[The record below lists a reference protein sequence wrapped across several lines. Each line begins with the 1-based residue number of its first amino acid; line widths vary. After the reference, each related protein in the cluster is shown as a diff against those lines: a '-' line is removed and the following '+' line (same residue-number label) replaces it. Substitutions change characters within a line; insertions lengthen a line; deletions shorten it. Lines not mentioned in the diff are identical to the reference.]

1 MPCYVTPSGVLF
13 GAALRQLFGIELEP
27 LDGVQ
32 KLVEI
37 LRRQLDF
44 DIVAGYRSPRNAP
57 WPRGLLAW
65 SWGVLIRLLFGLRV
79 RDIDCAFKLFRRE
92 VLLSIPIASLGAFV
106 NTEIL
111 VRARAAG
118 WRIHQIPVTH
128 RRRRSGRQTG
138 AHPRVLL
145 RAAVELAK
153 DWRSDRVLR
162 RLEATLV
169 VADKDTSLLVSGA
182 GDVIE
187 PDDGILAIGSGGS
200 YALAAARA
208 LMART
213 ELGAEEIASESM
225 KIAADICVFTNG
237 SLTVEKLP

>member
-1 MPCYVTPSGVLF
+1 MFHGTTIIAVRRGDEVALAVPGQVTLGDTVLKHSARKVRRIYDGKVLGGFAGATADAFTLFEKFEAKLEQYSGNLM
-13 GAALRQLFGIELEP
+13 
-27 LDGVQ
+27 
-32 KLVEI
+32 
-37 LRRQLDF
+37 
-44 DIVAGYRSPRNAP
+44 
-57 WPRGLLAW
+57 
-65 SWGVLIRLLFGLRV
+65 
-79 RDIDCAFKLFRRE
+79 
-92 VLLSIPIASLGAFV
+92 
-106 NTEIL
+106 
-111 VRARAAG
+111 
-118 WRIHQIPVTH
+118 
-128 RRRRSGRQTG
+128 
-138 AHPRVLL
+138 

>member
-1 MPCYVTPSGVLF
+1 MFHGTTIIAVRRGDEVALAGDGQVTLGDTVLKHSARKVRRIYDGKVLGGFAGATADAFTLFEKFEGKLEQYSGNLM
-13 GAALRQLFGIELEP
+13 
-27 LDGVQ
+27 
-32 KLVEI
+32 
-37 LRRQLDF
+37 
-44 DIVAGYRSPRNAP
+44 
-57 WPRGLLAW
+57 
-65 SWGVLIRLLFGLRV
+65 
-79 RDIDCAFKLFRRE
+79 
-92 VLLSIPIASLGAFV
+92 
-106 NTEIL
+106 
-111 VRARAAG
+111 
-118 WRIHQIPVTH
+118 
-128 RRRRSGRQTG
+128 
-138 AHPRVLL
+138 

>member
-1 MPCYVTPSGVLF
+1 MFHGTTIIAVRRGDEVALAGDGQVTNDATVLKHSARKVRRIYDGKVLGGFAGATADAFTLFEKFEGKLEQYSGNLM
-13 GAALRQLFGIELEP
+13 
-27 LDGVQ
+27 
-32 KLVEI
+32 
-37 LRRQLDF
+37 
-44 DIVAGYRSPRNAP
+44 
-57 WPRGLLAW
+57 
-65 SWGVLIRLLFGLRV
+65 
-79 RDIDCAFKLFRRE
+79 
-92 VLLSIPIASLGAFV
+92 
-106 NTEIL
+106 
-111 VRARAAG
+111 
-118 WRIHQIPVTH
+118 
-128 RRRRSGRQTG
+128 
-138 AHPRVLL
+138 

-162 RLEATLV
+162 RLEAMLV

-187 PDDGILAIGSGGS
+187 PDDGILAIGSGGT

-208 LMART
+208 LMAQT